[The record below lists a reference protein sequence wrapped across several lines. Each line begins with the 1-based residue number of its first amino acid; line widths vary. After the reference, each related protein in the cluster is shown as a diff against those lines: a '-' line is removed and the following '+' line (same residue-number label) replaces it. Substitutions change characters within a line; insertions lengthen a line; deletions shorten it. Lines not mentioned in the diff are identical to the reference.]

1 MSTFKTIP
9 ITGTCPVTNSDVT
22 VNARYRY
29 IHPLGYPNGH
39 YLLGTVDCEYANI
52 CTHQQCQIAEPFFDA
67 D

>member
-29 IHPLGYPNGH
+29 IHPLGDPNGH
-39 YLLGTVDCEYANI
+39 INNAKLQNHFSMLISPC
-52 CTHQQCQIAEPFFDA
+52 
-67 D
+67 